1 MGTVQICTWQHVLVF
16 RCVYWCRGELE
27 RVGSDFGIEPDENE
41 LLDLLVDEAK
51 EIETELHQEEADSEP
66 IPPIEG
72 LVKKKDG
79 SLYYNNEK
87 VKRITEVT
95 DNEPDNEVVYENPD
109 EEVEED
115 ENPEKVKSIMP
126 VTRMERVKSVR
137 PIKSIKQV
145 KSVTPVKSIQE
156 VKSIK
161 EIKSIQEV
169 PDDIAR
175 RFIKNQGLI
184 SSTGDDAA
192 ATYDTNEVEAA
203 IDRGNSEVTKYDD
216 VNGKIELAKK
226 EIKVHE
232 QTIMREKAEIEDLE
246 KMLELKPET
255 ESY

>member
-115 ENPEKVKSIMP
+115 ENSEKVKSIMP

-145 KSVTPVKSIQE
+145 KSIN
-156 VKSIK
+156 

-192 ATYDTNEVEAA
+192 AIYDTNEVEAA
-203 IDRGNSEVTKYDD
+203 IDRGNSEITKYDD
-216 VNGKIELAKK
+216 VNGKIELAKEKIRTIKKSIDRMMK
-226 EIKVHE
+226 EIKAHE

-246 KMLELKPET
+246 KM
-255 ESY
+255 

>member
-95 DNEPDNEVVYENPD
+95 DNELDKEVVYENPN
-109 EEVEED
+109 EEVKED
-115 ENPEKVKSIMP
+115 ENSEKVKSIMP

-145 KSVTPVKSIQE
+145 KSVTPV
-156 VKSIK
+156 
-161 EIKSIQEV
+161 KSIQEV

-203 IDRGNSEVTKYDD
+203 IDRGNSEITKYDD
-216 VNGKIELAKK
+216 VNGKIELAKEKIRTIKESIDRMMK

-246 KMLELKPET
+246 KM
-255 ESY
+255 

>member
-95 DNEPDNEVVYENPD
+95 DNELDKEVVYENPN
-109 EEVEED
+109 EEVKED
-115 ENPEKVKSIMP
+115 ENSEKVKSIMP

-156 VKSIK
+156 V
-161 EIKSIQEV
+161 

-192 ATYDTNEVEAA
+192 AIYDTNEVEAA
-203 IDRGNSEVTKYDD
+203 IDRGNSEITKYDD
-216 VNGKIELAKK
+216 VNGKIELAKEKIRTIKKSIDRMMK
-226 EIKVHE
+226 EIKAHE

-246 KMLELKPET
+246 KM
-255 ESY
+255 